1 MHLVMLI
8 FSKNPEKCT
17 TILELLALNGAK
29 VNQKNPDQWA
39 PLHTAVRKSQEKAIK
54 AILEVN
60 KILSKRNLETFDV
73 NVTGGAQ

>member
-1 MHLVMLI
+1 M
-8 FSKNPEKCT
+8 
-17 TILELLALNGAK
+17 NGAK

-39 PLHTAVRKSQEKAIK
+39 PLHTAVRKSQDKAIK

-60 KILSKRNLETFDV
+60 KILYKRNLETFDV